1 MLLFSVIV
9 GNGPDHNAMIAFAS
23 SPFDHYFGW
32 VHKIL
37 VIPVF
42 ALSIPHW
49 YNTLVYVVGAFIL
62 SFVRFKSILHLCIAL
77 MFATLI
83 ITGNYRIGLAAI
95 FFSALTTRMP
105 LRITTGSL
113 LHNATIPFAFI
124 TLIVPK
130 SFILQALSIISIC
143 LLILEFQYLLS
154 LPIATMSASL
164 STHTDSAAELGISKV
179 SYYGSV
185 GYLVIF
191 FLMRQKSNVFTTS
204 YIIAACYIITGLP
217 IFSRLLI
224 FGKVHF
230 VLHRWSNSKKNEI
243 FEYILKL
250 AMLIITA
257 RHNYYW
263 NY

>member
-1 MLLFSVIV
+1 MLLCSVIV
-9 GNGPDHNAMIAFAS
+9 GNGPDHNAMIDFAS

-32 VHKIL
+32 VHKLIVL
-37 VIPVF
+37 PAF

-62 SFVRFKSILHLCIAL
+62 SFVRFTNILHLCIAL
-77 MFATLI
+77 MFTTLI

-95 FFSALTTRMP
+95 CFSALTTRMP
-105 LRITTGSL
+105 LRIMTGSL

-130 SFILQALSIISIC
+130 PPIFQALSIISIC
-143 LLILEFQYLLS
+143 LLFLEFKYLLS
-154 LPIATMSASL
+154 IPITSIAASL
-164 STHTDSAAELGISKV
+164 STHTDVAADIVISKV
-179 SYYGSV
+179 SFYGSFA
-185 GYLVIF
+185 YLVLF
-191 FLMRQKSNVFTTS
+191 FLMRKRSNVFTTS
-204 YIIAACYIITGLP
+204 YIIAACFLITGLP

-230 VLHRWSNSKKNEI
+230 VLHRWSNNKKNEF
-243 FEYILKL
+243 FEYGLKL
-250 AMLIITA
+250 ALLIITA
-257 RHNYYW
+257 RQDYYW